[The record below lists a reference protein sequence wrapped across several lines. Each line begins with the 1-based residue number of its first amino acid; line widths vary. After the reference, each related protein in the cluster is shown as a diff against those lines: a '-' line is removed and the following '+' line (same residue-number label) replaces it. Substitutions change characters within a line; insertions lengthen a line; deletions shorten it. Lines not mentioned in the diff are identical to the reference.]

1 MVQRRWAIPR
11 VAVVMGLTALLLAR
25 ATLAFA
31 PPMPIPPRRTVQIR
45 ATVDPN
51 DVFHAQAHFEAL
63 MSILYAEVL
72 KPAQEHTQPLWGPPD
87 PFLSAMKSIV
97 PSPNAFHDAGL
108 TAPTVDIPEQITESL
123 MTKTKGM
130 NVIDPAS
137 VLQFD
142 STLPGFHVTGHILP
156 QHSAVVQ
163 ESPQSLILEVGSIAK
178 MMRVVNSLPLAAFL
192 YACAEFFL
200 VRPGY
205 DVYKEELEEDRPG
218 AAVEFLTLSGLRLG
232 ILSVIGIF
240 TLGLFGK

>member
-1 MVQRRWAIPR
+1 MVQRRWVIPG
-11 VAVVMGLTALLLAR
+11 VAGVMALSLRTR

-31 PPMPIPPRRTVQIR
+31 PPMVVTPPRRTVPIK

-51 DVFHAQAHFEAL
+51 DVFHAQPHFEAL
-63 MSILYAEVL
+63 LSTLYADVL

-87 PFLSAMKSIV
+87 PVLSAMTSIV

-108 TAPTVDIPEQITESL
+108 TAPAVDIPEQITETL
-123 MTKTKGM
+123 RMKTKGM

-142 STLPGFHVTGHILP
+142 GTLPGFKVTGHVLP
-156 QHSAVVQ
+156 QHSAVP
-163 ESPQSLILEVGSIAK
+163 ESPQSLILEMGSIAK
-178 MMRVVNSLPLAAFL
+178 MMRVVNSLPMAAFL

-200 VRPGY
+200 VTPGY

-232 ILSVIGIF
+232 ILSVIGLF
-240 TLGLFGK
+240 TLGLFDK